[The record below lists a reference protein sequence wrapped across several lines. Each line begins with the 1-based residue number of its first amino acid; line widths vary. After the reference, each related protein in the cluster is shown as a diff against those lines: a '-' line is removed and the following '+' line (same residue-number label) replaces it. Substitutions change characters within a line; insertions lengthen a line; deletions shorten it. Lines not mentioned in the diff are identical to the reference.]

1 MAMATAQLPADSL
14 DSSLKSGLLE
24 YFPSSLLTP
33 DSAPL
38 LAEVLS
44 ILRIYN
50 LTPSDLADKW
60 ESFCL
65 NKKHLLA
72 EVEDGDP
79 FQLKNVRELKK
90 HIQENLER
98 ETRAKRAN
106 INNMGTPIAR
116 GGKMGMA
123 DDMYCIRSKRWV
135 DGSFAAISPQ
145 TPVKRKIMTP
155 VTPLPKS
162 RLGDISNG
170 TPTSSSPLLSKSGG
184 YYGRAN
190 WAENSDTPFAQRRE
204 PGALLQTLNQH
215 IQLPDLHSIGEVG
228 QIPFAVNVDM
238 KKFAFRTMH
247 QSLMGASEG
256 SKDLALY
263 C

>member
-1 MAMATAQLPADSL
+1 MAMATTTLPADSL
-14 DSSLKSGLLE
+14 DSSTRSTLLE

-79 FQLKNVRELKK
+79 FQLENVRELKK
-90 HIQENLER
+90 HIQESLER
-98 ETRAKRAN
+98 ETRTKRTSMG
-106 INNMGTPIAR
+106 NMGTPIAR

-123 DDMYCIRSKRWV
+123 DDMYVS
-135 DGSFAAISPQ
+135 
-145 TPVKRKIMTP
+145 
-155 VTPLPKS
+155 
-162 RLGDISNG
+162 
-170 TPTSSSPLLSKSGG
+170 LSKSLMIVSQPSVHRLQASNG
-184 YYGRAN
+184 N
-190 WAENSDTPFAQRRE
+190 C
-204 PGALLQTLNQH
+204 LL
-215 IQLPDLHSIGEVG
+215 
-228 QIPFAVNVDM
+228 
-238 KKFAFRTMH
+238 H
-247 QSLMGASEG
+247 QQ
-256 SKDLALY
+256 
-263 C
+263 

>member
-1 MAMATAQLPADSL
+1 MAMATTTLPADSL
-14 DSSLKSGLLE
+14 DPSTRSALLE

-79 FQLKNVRELKK
+79 FQLENVRELKK
-90 HIQENLER
+90 HIQEALER
-98 ETRAKRAN
+98 ETRTKRTSMG
-106 INNMGTPIAR
+106 NMGTPIAR

-123 DDMYCIRSKRWV
+123 DDMYVS
-135 DGSFAAISPQ
+135 
-145 TPVKRKIMTP
+145 
-155 VTPLPKS
+155 
-162 RLGDISNG
+162 
-170 TPTSSSPLLSKSGG
+170 LSKSLMIVS
-184 YYGRAN
+184 RP
-190 WAENSDTPFAQRRE
+190 SVLR
-204 PGALLQTLNQH
+204 LQASNGKCL
-215 IQLPDLHSIGEVG
+215 
-228 QIPFAVNVDM
+228 F
-238 KKFAFRTMH
+238 H
-247 QSLMGASEG
+247 QQ
-256 SKDLALY
+256 
-263 C
+263 

>member
-1 MAMATAQLPADSL
+1 MAMATTTLPADSL
-14 DSSLKSGLLE
+14 DPSTRSGLLE

-79 FQLKNVRELKK
+79 FQLENVRELKK
-90 HIQENLER
+90 HIQEGLER
-98 ETRAKRAN
+98 ETRTKRTSMG
-106 INNMGTPIAR
+106 NMGTPIAR

-123 DDMYCIRSKRWV
+123 DDMYATMWV
-135 DGSFAAISPQ
+135 MLMVAL
-145 TPVKRKIMTP
+145 R
-155 VTPLPKS
+155 
-162 RLGDISNG
+162 RLVH
-170 TPTSSSPLLSKSGG
+170 
-184 YYGRAN
+184 
-190 WAENSDTPFAQRRE
+190 RR
-204 PGALLQTLNQH
+204 Q
-215 IQLPDLHSIGEVG
+215 V
-228 QIPFAVNVDM
+228 
-238 KKFAFRTMH
+238 
-247 QSLMGASEG
+247 
-256 SKDLALY
+256 
-263 C
+263 